1 MNPPASPGSLQQK
14 LLVTRLLAVSLAG
27 GLLLFLAVA
36 VLATSGR
43 PGSESGS
50 AALLTAVAAAVWT
63 VTLVLS
69 FVLYQRRASP
79 FALARHALGRD
90 DEAALHAIH
99 LQLQMA
105 CLIRWA
111 LLEGP
116 ALFAAIVLFLHR
128 VDLRGQPVLLVDL
141 LMVLISATLILLTVP
156 NEETVREL
164 LRVARRATATSPR
177 R

>member
-1 MNPPASPGSLQQK
+1 MSLQAVPGSIQQK
-14 LLVTRLLAVSLAG
+14 LLVTRLLAMSLAG
-27 GLLLFLAVA
+27 GLLVFLAVA
-36 VLATSGR
+36 VLATQGR
-43 PGSESGS
+43 SGS
-50 AALLTAVAAAVWT
+50 DTGSAVPLTTLAAVLWT

-69 FVLYQRRASP
+69 FVLFQRRASP

-99 LQLQMA
+99 LPLQSA

-111 LLEGP
+111 LLEGS
-116 ALFAAIVLFLHR
+116 ALFAAVVLFLHR
-128 VDLRGQPVLLVDL
+128 VDVRAQPVLLVDL

-156 NEETVREL
+156 GEATLREL
-164 LRVARRATATSPR
+164 VRLARRATATAPR